1 MCVNKPIII
10 TWRDKQFEDFLF
22 RMNSIMTQN
31 KTRLVLKLFGVLVLK
46 MAAFVRFVDN
56 RGRYSTLPVINFIF
70 VAGGGGIQWRSLG
83 PCYIDQENKKHKPE
97 YLMFMNIYL
106 YQW

>member
-56 RGRYSTLPVINFIF
+56 RGRYSTLK
-70 VAGGGGIQWRSLG
+70 GL
-83 PCYIDQENKKHKPE
+83 QEWPNITTENMAELRPYNYLQADCPDLLAHPDATNKRQK
-97 YLMFMNIYL
+97 N
-106 YQW
+106 